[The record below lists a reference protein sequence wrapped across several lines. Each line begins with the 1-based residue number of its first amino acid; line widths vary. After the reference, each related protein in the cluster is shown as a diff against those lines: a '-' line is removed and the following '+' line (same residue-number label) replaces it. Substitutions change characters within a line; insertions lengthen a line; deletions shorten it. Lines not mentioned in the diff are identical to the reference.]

1 MGSRAQNYVEREPGH
16 NPFPVETDVMG
27 CGAGKQAAT
36 VTPVSI
42 TDHGISF
49 TKTFE
54 TKKEAKSRR
63 HSALKREKS
72 RKRNAGSLDSRTA
85 DDDKM
90 AGLSTR
96 VDHAAEL
103 DKSKG
108 KFKSRA
114 DVPKI
119 PRRTSLPD
127 ASENN
132 ENNMGIDSRPFGEFA
147 KPGRRRTQ

>member
-1 MGSRAQNYVEREPGH
+1 MKDWHSFAYVLADISVSH
-16 NPFPVETDVMG
+16 
-27 CGAGKQAAT
+27 AAL
-36 VTPVSI
+36 S
-42 TDHGISF
+42 
-49 TKTFE
+49 
-54 TKKEAKSRR
+54 
-63 HSALKREKS
+63 
-72 RKRNAGSLDSRTA
+72 
-85 DDDKM
+85 
-90 AGLSTR
+90 GLSTR